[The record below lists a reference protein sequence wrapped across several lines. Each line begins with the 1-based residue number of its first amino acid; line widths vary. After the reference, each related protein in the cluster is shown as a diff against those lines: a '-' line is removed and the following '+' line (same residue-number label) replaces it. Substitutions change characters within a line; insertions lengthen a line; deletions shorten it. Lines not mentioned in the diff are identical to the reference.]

1 VLVLDEPT
9 QGVDVG
15 SKADIHRLIDA
26 AAAAGTAVVVCS
38 TDDDELARLA
48 TEVIVMRR
56 GKASVRLD
64 RSEASSE
71 RIEQEQLA
79 PDVLIPL

>member
-1 VLVLDEPT
+1 V
-9 QGVDVG
+9 
-15 SKADIHRLIDA
+15 I
-26 AAAAGTAVVVCS
+26 CS

-56 GKASVRLD
+56 GKASVRLT

-79 PDVLIPL
+79 SEGLVLH